1 MKFEC
6 DVKGC
11 NFKTANRLEALAHV
25 RIHVEQKNL
34 NQGLYKKELDRQ
46 DAEARIMKVYESYK
60 ILDVDKEAG
69 K

>member
-11 NFKTANRLEALAHV
+11 NFKTAKHLEALTHI
-25 RIHVEQKNL
+25 RIHKKQQKE
-34 NQGLYKKELDRQ
+34 GRELYELM
-46 DAEARIMKVYESYK
+46 MKFV
-60 ILDVDKEAG
+60 VDKEFG

>member
-11 NFKTANRLEALAHV
+11 NFKTAKRLEALAHV
-25 RIHVEQKNL
+25 RIHKDFGFFE
-34 NQGLYKKELDRQ
+34 LY
-46 DAEARIMKVYESYK
+46 EAYKRIV
-60 ILDVDKEAG
+60 VDEEAG